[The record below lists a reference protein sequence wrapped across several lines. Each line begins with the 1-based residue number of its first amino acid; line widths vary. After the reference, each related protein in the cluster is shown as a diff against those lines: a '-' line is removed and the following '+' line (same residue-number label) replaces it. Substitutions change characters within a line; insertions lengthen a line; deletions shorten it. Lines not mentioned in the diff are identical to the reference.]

1 MRNRTS
7 VIIMATLISAYFT
20 KAKLQEMLN
29 AADKGIAVTIA
40 VNDEANTYN
49 QNVVVSKAQTKEE
62 RESKAPKVYYGN
74 GGVVWTDGKITLAP
88 KKDAAPQQ
96 QPATTEVEFTDLPF

>member
-1 MRNRTS
+1 
-7 VIIMATLISAYFT
+7 MALLISAYFT

-49 QNVVVSKAQTKEE
+49 QNVVVSKSQTKDE
-62 RESKAPKVYYGN
+62 RDAKAPKVYYGN
-74 GGVVWTDGKITLAP
+74 GGVVWTDGKVTLAP
-88 KKDAAPQQ
+88 KKDNAAQSQ
-96 QPATTEVEFTDLPF
+96 GFQPADDLPDFLK

>member
-1 MRNRTS
+1 
-7 VIIMATLISAYFT
+7 MALLISAYFT

-49 QNVVVSKAQTKEE
+49 QNVVVSKAQTKDE
-62 RESKAPKVYYGN
+62 RDAKAPKVYYGN
-74 GGVVWTDGKITLAP
+74 GGVFWTDGKVTLAP
-88 KKDAAPQQ
+88 KKDNAQPQGF
-96 QPATTEVEFTDLPF
+96 QPADDLPDFLK

>member
-1 MRNRTS
+1 
-7 VIIMATLISAYFT
+7 MATLISAYFT

-49 QNVVVSKAQTKEE
+49 QNVVVSKAQTKDE
-62 RESKAPKVYYGN
+62 RDAKAPKVYYGN
-74 GGVVWTDGKITLAP
+74 GGVVWTDGKVTLAP
-88 KKDAAPQQ
+88 KKDAATQK
-96 QPATTEVEFTDLPF
+96 QPSSTEVDFQDLPF

>member
-1 MRNRTS
+1 
-7 VIIMATLISAYFT
+7 MATLISAYFT

-40 VNDEANTYN
+40 VNDEANQYQ
-49 QNVVVSKAQTKEE
+49 QNVVISKSQTKEE
-62 RESKAPKVYYGN
+62 REAKATKTYYGN
-74 GGVVWTDGKITLAP
+74 GQVVWTDGKVTLAP

-96 QPATTEVEFTDLPF
+96 QPSSTEVDLNDLPF

>member
-1 MRNRTS
+1 
-7 VIIMATLISAYFT
+7 MATLISAYFT

-40 VNDEANTYN
+40 VNDEANKYN

-62 RESKAPKVYYGN
+62 RESKTPKVYYGN
-74 GGVVWTDGKITLAP
+74 GGVVWTDGNVTLAP
-88 KKDAAPQQ
+88 KKDNAPAVASND
-96 QPATTEVEFTDLPF
+96 ATDDLPF

>member
-1 MRNRTS
+1 
-7 VIIMATLISAYFT
+7 MATLINAYFT

-40 VNDEANTYN
+40 VNDEANNYQ
-49 QNVVVSKAQTKEE
+49 QNVVVSKSQTKDE
-62 RESKAPKVYYGN
+62 RESKAPKTYYGN
-74 GGVVWTDGKITLAP
+74 GQVVWTDGRVTLAP

-96 QPATTEVEFTDLPF
+96 AAPNSQPDLADDLPF

>member
-1 MRNRTS
+1 
-7 VIIMATLISAYFT
+7 MATLISAYFT

-49 QNVVVSKAQTKEE
+49 QNVVISKSQTKEE
-62 RESKAPKVYYGN
+62 RESKTPKVYYGN
-74 GGVVWTDGKITLAP
+74 GGVVWSDGKVTLAP

-96 QPATTEVEFTDLPF
+96 QQATSEDSFDSLPF